1 MIGIVQKEGA
11 IPETV
16 PVPFHISDKKK
27 RGESHEGCNTDM
39 RR

>member
-1 MIGIVQKEGA
+1 MIGIVQKKGA
-11 IPETV
+11 LPKTV
-16 PVPFHISDKKK
+16 AVPFHISDKK